1 MADDNSEFLIEY
13 RVVGNSVK
21 VSAVDPV
28 TLTEVTIVGPL
39 SAGKEELMRN
49 AVNKLKYVLEKQKPD
64 PEPPQRRPGKLV

>member
-1 MADDNSEFLIEY
+1 MADDNTEFLIEY

-64 PEPPQRRPGKLV
+64 PEPPPRRPGKLV